1 MNTVLHEKT
10 APLAIAAGLGR
21 SVMAA
26 ARHQPAAAGA
36 FALTLMLFA
45 AATAHSLGFASL
57 SNVRTLS
64 IFAAFVGLAA
74 MGETLVIIAGGLD
87 LSVPWLIDFGGIA
100 LSQMHRS
107 LHINLLLILL
117 AVVFCGMILGA
128 INGLLVTFLRAPP
141 LIVTLGVGG
150 LIEGYLVAVGTLQ
163 SSGDVVP
170 DGIERFANANI
181 GPLPDIT
188 LIWLVLA
195 VLAACILSRTGF
207 GRRIY
212 AVGDNARAARLAGIH
227 VERVR
232 FATYVISG
240 ATASLAGILLTGY
253 IQTAYVG
260 MGADYLFGAIAAIAL
275 GGTALLGGTGSS
287 WGTVAGACTLTVL
300 AGLLPVLG
308 LNTAAVKI
316 VYGAIILAGVY
327 FARALQ
333 QIGDRDRGS
342 HTLCEIQPA
351 QPDSDSE
358 TAVGIDP
365 SRAVGRLGTRQTTG
379 LGR

>member
-1 MNTVLHEKT
+1 MNPAAPARTL
-10 APLAIAAGLGR
+10 PLATAIRMGR
-21 SVMAA
+21 RAVSA
-26 ARHQPAAAGA
+26 ARRQPATAGA
-36 FALTLMLFA
+36 FVLTVVLFA

-107 LHINLLLILL
+107 LHIGLLLILL
-117 AVVFCGMILGA
+117 LVVLLGMVLGA

-170 DGIERFANANI
+170 DGIEHFANARI
-181 GPLPDIT
+181 GPFPDIT
-188 LIWLVLA
+188 LVWLALA
-195 VLAACILSRTGF
+195 VVAAFILSRTGL
-207 GRRIY
+207 GRCIY

-227 VERVR
+227 VERVK

-240 ATASLAGILLTGY
+240 ATASLSGVLLTGY

-260 MGADYLFGAIAAIAL
+260 MGGDYLFGAIAAIAL

-327 FARALQ
+327 FARAVQ
-333 QIGDRDRGS
+333 QIGGRGRS
-342 HTLCEIQPA
+342 AQPQREIQTERRA
-351 QPDSDSE
+351 SDSAAADIHHKGAVDRP
-358 TAVGIDP
+358 TA
-365 SRAVGRLGTRQTTG
+365 RQSAISG
-379 LGR
+379 

>member
-1 MNTVLHEKT
+1 MKPAVS
-10 APLAIAAGLGR
+10 ARPSPLTIAIRIGR
-21 SVMAA
+21 GAVFA
-26 ARHQPAAAGA
+26 ARRQPATAGA
-36 FALTLMLFA
+36 FVLTVGLFA

-100 LSQMHRS
+100 LSQMHRG
-107 LHINLLLILL
+107 LHISLPLILL
-117 AVVFCGMILGA
+117 LVVLLGMVLGA
-128 INGLLVTFLRAPP
+128 VNGLLVTFLRAPP

-170 DGIERFANANI
+170 DGIERFANARI
-181 GPLPDIT
+181 GPFPDIT
-188 LIWLVLA
+188 LVWLALA
-195 VLAACILSRTGF
+195 VVAAFILSRTSL

-227 VERVR
+227 VERVK

-240 ATASLAGILLTGY
+240 ATATLAGVLLTGY

-260 MGADYLFGAIAAIAL
+260 MGGDYLFGAIAAIAL

-327 FARALQ
+327 FARAVQ
-333 QIGDRDRGS
+333 QIGGGRHGAEALREVQ
-342 HTLCEIQPA
+342 TLQ
-351 QPDSDSE
+351 
-358 TAVGIDP
+358 
-365 SRAVGRLGTRQTTG
+365 RASGMEAMDTHHMGAAGRSMARHSAISGQ
-379 LGR
+379 

>member
-1 MNTVLHEKT
+1 M
-10 APLAIAAGLGR
+10 PFAIAVRMGR
-21 SVMAA
+21 RVVSA
-26 ARHQPAAAGA
+26 ARRQPATVGA
-36 FALTLMLFA
+36 FVLTLVLFA

-107 LHINLLLILL
+107 LHIGLPLILL
-117 AVVFCGMILGA
+117 LVVLLGMLLGA
-128 INGLLVTFLRAPP
+128 INGLFVTLLGAPP

-163 SSGDVVP
+163 SSGDIVP
-170 DGIERFANANI
+170 DGIERFANARI

-188 LIWLVLA
+188 LVWLALA
-195 VLAACILSRTGF
+195 VVTAFILSRTGL

-240 ATASLAGILLTGY
+240 ATASLSGVLLTGY

-333 QIGDRDRGS
+333 KIGGRGRG
-342 HTLCEIQPA
+342 A
-351 QPDSDSE
+351 
-358 TAVGIDP
+358 
-365 SRAVGRLGTRQTTG
+365 
-379 LGR
+379 